1 MPWRKYAKRELESR
15 EKSFTSF
22 FLELAKCNVASSGAL
37 YLLDKTLSERT
48 QSNGH
53 ESSVVEDHG
62 LRVHLVDVILDVGHE
77 ELVSS
82 HVVPIVQ
89 CVVVDGA

>member
-1 MPWRKYAKRELESR
+1 MRYPVE
-15 EKSFTSF
+15 
-22 FLELAKCNVASSGAL
+22 
-37 YLLDKTLSERT
+37 YLLDKTLPERAE
-48 QSNGH
+48 SDGH

-77 ELVSS
+77 ELVSR

-89 CVVVDGA
+89 CVVVHGAEQSAGATEGILERDKDHEMLSS